1 MSTIIIQTSDIHGF
15 LYPNNYIEDKPIGVL
30 RFENYLA
37 KLRVDHDVILIDTG
51 DLIQGSPLTYH
62 LNKFQNEIDNP
73 IISQVNHLG
82 YDVFTLGNHEFN
94 YGLDYLQRSLSKFNG
109 QIVDASIDGLDKILD
124 VKPYTI
130 IESNDL
136 KIGIIGLTTSHIPYW
151 EDEKHIAGLTFNN
164 IVETYRLYEKE
175 LKANCDFIIVN
186 YHGGFEYDLNDL
198 NIPTELINHEND
210 GGLLL
215 KSFDSID
222 LLLTGHQHR
231 EISQL
236 INNTVC
242 MQPGYQCANISQIEI
257 VNGQIVDYKLVN
269 LDTVVINP
277 IKSLSDAEVKVQSF
291 INQIIGTLDDDLLV
305 EDLFDARVNGHDV
318 INLIHQVQLSMTGA
332 DISAVSLF
340 DSAIGLKKDITV
352 KDVIALYPF
361 PNTLKVLRITK
372 DELIQAIEV
381 SASYFELVDNE
392 LTVSD
397 KFNYPKKEHY
407 NYDMYSGCEYTIDVT
422 KPVGQRVKLIDFN
435 QDTIDIVVNNY
446 RASNFAWYPMYEDK
460 EVIKE
465 ITIDMVELL
474 INYISENKHI
484 VIDDNSKFKILT

>member
-1 MSTIIIQTSDIHGF
+1 
-15 LYPNNYIEDKPIGVL
+15 
-30 RFENYLA
+30 
-37 KLRVDHDVILIDTG
+37 
-51 DLIQGSPLTYH
+51 
-62 LNKFQNEIDNP
+62 
-73 IISQVNHLG
+73 
-82 YDVFTLGNHEFN
+82 
-94 YGLDYLQRSLSKFNG
+94 
-109 QIVDASIDGLDKILD
+109 
-124 VKPYTI
+124 
-130 IESNDL
+130 
-136 KIGIIGLTTSHIPYW
+136 
-151 EDEKHIAGLTFNN
+151 
-164 IVETYRLYEKE
+164 
-175 LKANCDFIIVN
+175 
-186 YHGGFEYDLNDL
+186 
-198 NIPTELINHEND
+198 
-210 GGLLL
+210 
-215 KSFDSID
+215 
-222 LLLTGHQHR
+222 
-231 EISQL
+231 
-236 INNTVC
+236 

-277 IKSLSDAEVKVQSF
+277 IKSLSEAEVKVQSF

-422 KPVGQRVKLIDFN
+422 KPVGKRVQLIDFN

-474 INYISENKHI
+474 INYITENKHI